1 MSVILL
7 VGFAALIVWSLFA
20 HRFERNGVTGPAA
33 LALIGAAVVFVDMDA
48 FVSAIDSE
56 VATHVVE
63 IILAVVLFVDAC
75 EVKGGVFGGQGRT
88 IARLLLIALPLSL
101 LLIVLLGTW
110 MLPAMNLFVLV
121 VVACVVMP
129 TDFSTAAGLLRSP
142 RIPAR
147 LRQILNVES
156 GYNDGV
162 IAPIFGMAL
171 AIAVALPAL
180 VHAVESGGELSGEEA
195 AVVEQ
200 RLEEF
205 FVAFL
210 NAAPATAM
218 AILIGVVLGA
228 AFGLLTRWCA
238 EHGWADASGI
248 RYAMLLIPLLTY
260 GVAILPAFSA
270 NGFVAAFVA
279 GVMFRLTRTRKDE
292 AREIPHEE
300 LLLVEEAGV
309 LASNFVWFVLG
320 AMTSYVFVTGFDWH
334 LLLIAAIALTIARA
348 VPVYLAMLGS
358 PISWS
363 GRTLIGFVGPR
374 GTATIV
380 FGLLAFNALPD
391 DVSADVLSL
400 TVLTVVLSILLHGIV
415 TPLVLRRVTITEGS
429 APR

>member
-1 MSVILL
+1 M
-7 VGFAALIVWSLFA
+7 
-20 HRFERNGVTGPAA
+20 
-33 LALIGAAVVFVDMDA
+33 
-48 FVSAIDSE
+48 
-56 VATHVVE
+56 
-63 IILAVVLFVDAC
+63 
-75 EVKGGVFGGQGRT
+75 Q
-88 IARLLLIALPLSL
+88 
-101 LLIVLLGTW
+101 
-110 MLPAMNLFVLV
+110 
-121 VVACVVMP
+121 
-129 TDFSTAAGLLRSP
+129 
-142 RIPAR
+142 
-147 LRQILNVES
+147 
-156 GYNDGV
+156 
-162 IAPIFGMAL
+162 
-171 AIAVALPAL
+171 
-180 VHAVESGGELSGEEA
+180 LSGEEA